1 MLGVCLGLLR
11 SPQKTRRMNV
21 YFAAKAQSDCT
32 GVPDGTVI
40 DWACRAYTI
49 CQDEQPVIIDC
60 SENGQVYNPD
70 IQACD
75 EYEYNFCY

>member
-1 MLGVCLGLLR
+1 MHDCV
-11 SPQKTRRMNV
+11 V
-21 YFAAKAQSDCT
+21 AKAQSDCT

-40 DWACRAYTI
+40 DWACRSYTI

-70 IQACD
+70 IMACD
-75 EYEYNFCY
+75 E